1 MATIRDVARACGVS
15 PMTVS
20 YVLNNKAGQ
29 VSERTRLRVM
39 KAIRELDY
47 RPTALE
53 RSPEARANMTIGVLA
68 GIPGNSLMSASAA
81 GYHTRIFQNILVA
94 AEADLHNVLVFP
106 NSLLHQDTSRAI
118 RVYCDG
124 RCDGLITVAPSLNDP
139 LIAALKERGFPFVA
153 ISNLSDDPTVT
164 CVDIDNRKEAAHA
177 VAYLYTQGH
186 RRIEMLR
193 GPDFVPS
200 ARQRWEGF
208 YQAMIEFGLHVTPI
222 PEWDGSFWHDDV
234 YWQALEIARRPANLR
249 PTALFCWND
258 GWALRALQA
267 MHDAGVKV
275 PDEMSLVGLDD
286 DFGSDTSS
294 PPLTTFRQPYEAISR
309 NAVRLMLEYAK
320 DTSLPPKS
328 LLLPAELIVRG
339 SVAPP
344 KEA

>member
-53 RSPEARANMTIGVLA
+53 RSPETRTNMTVGVVA
-68 GIPGNSLMSASAA
+68 GITGNSLMNV

-94 AEADLHNVLVFP
+94 AEAEQHNVLVFP
-106 NSLLHQDTSRAI
+106 NTLLHQDTSRAI

-124 RCDGLITVAPSLNDP
+124 RCDGLIIVAPSLNNP
-139 LIAALKERGFPFVA
+139 LIAVLKERGFPFVV
-153 ISNLSDDPTVT
+153 ISNLGDDPTVT

-208 YQAMIEFGLHVTPI
+208 YHAMIAFGLPVEPV

-234 YWQALEIARRPANLR
+234 YWQALEIARRPANTR

-275 PDEMSLVGLDD
+275 PEEMSLIGIDD
-286 DFGSDTSS
+286 DTGSDEST

-309 NAVRLMLEYAK
+309 NAVRLLLEHVK

-328 LLLPAELIVRG
+328 LLLPAELVVR
-339 SVAPP
+339 SSAAPP
-344 KEA
+344 LEG